1 MAHGYNGTAEL
12 ELLREAP
19 AAAPCADAAI
29 HERFEAFSREQHPGL
44 LQFLRLR
51 MANDEDAR
59 DLAQESLARLLR
71 YRDTEPARAWRPLL
85 FRIARNLV
93 NEQYRRGQSRH
104 TREHV
109 PVEDLELPDPAPPP
123 ELALVRR
130 QQEAWLREAVLQL
143 PPRCRQV
150 FVLTRVD
157 GLSQAQVAHRCGI
170 SLKTV
175 EKHLATALHIL
186 CDRAGIW
193 AADASA

>member
-1 MAHGYNGTAEL
+1 MAHGYDGIAEI

-19 AAAPCADAAI
+19 AEPPCADVATR
-29 HERFEAFSREQHPGL
+29 ERFATFSREQHPGL

-51 MANDEDAR
+51 VANDEDAR
-59 DLAQESLARLLR
+59 DLAQESLVRLLR

-93 NEQYRRGQSRH
+93 NEQYRRGQARH
-104 TREHV
+104 ATEHV
-109 PVEDLELPDPAPPP
+109 PVENLELPDPAPPP
-123 ELALVRR
+123 ELVMVR
-130 QQEAWLREAVLQL
+130 QQQETWLRDAVLQL

-157 GLSQAQVAHRCGI
+157 GLGQAEVARRCGI

-193 AADASA
+193 ASDASA